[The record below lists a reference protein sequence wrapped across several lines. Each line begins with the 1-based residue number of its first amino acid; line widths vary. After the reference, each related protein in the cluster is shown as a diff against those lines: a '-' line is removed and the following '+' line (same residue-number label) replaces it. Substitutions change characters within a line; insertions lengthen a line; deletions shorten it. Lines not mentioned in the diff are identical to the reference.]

1 MDEKRE
7 GLGKGGR
14 PRGMDG
20 RSRLILWAVNLL
32 ACADPG
38 ILYRLSGQGDLR
50 PLLIYR
56 IAFPVV
62 WGMLW
67 AAFAKTFKKSLWDKA
82 SRKQAWSMML
92 AMLVLNVLS
101 VSVALS
107 RQGTLAVYSLI
118 LIGIYLGK
126 VVERKLS

>member
-7 GLGKGGR
+7 NVGGSGIR
-14 PRGMDG
+14 RGMDG
-20 RSRLILWAVNLL
+20 RSRVILWAINLL
-32 ACADPG
+32 ACAEPG
-38 ILYRLSGQGDLR
+38 ILYQLSGKGELY

-56 IAFPVV
+56 IVFPVV
-62 WGMLW
+62 WGILW
-67 AAFAKTFKKSLWDKA
+67 AAFAKTFKKSLWDRA
-82 SRKQAWSMML
+82 SRKQAWTMML
-92 AMLVLNVLS
+92 AMLVLNVIS